1 MPHSHQTSDVAIVD
15 HRRSDRRLGLADGRR
30 LQIRPIDR
38 DDVDRLA
45 GLFARLSPESR
56 YRRFLSPKPR
66 LEPRELAH
74 LTNLDYVDHDA
85 LAAVDGDRDSIVG
98 VARYARDRSRPSAA
112 VADDLQ
118 GLGIGTMLARLT
130 VQRARENGYELLIA
144 TTLWDNR
151 PARALLRRLGFEPAV
166 ATRASSNWSYRWA
179 LGHSSSGSKLSAL
192 RIGRPWMSNQPP
204 TWAIGKT
211 SIPLPSAAPSR
222 GKATCR
228 RRGSGDPRVD
238 GPRRRR
244 WTARSPAR
252 RGEAATQGDCETLD

>member
-1 MPHSHQTSDVAIVD
+1 MSPSWITGDPTGGSFSLTVGDCRSGRSIETTSTD
-15 HRRSDRRLGLADGRR
+15 
-30 LQIRPIDR
+30 
-38 DDVDRLA
+38 
-45 GLFARLSPESR
+45 SPGCSPR

-112 VADDLQ
+112 HIAFALADDLQ

-151 PARALLRRLGFEPAV
+151 PARALLRRLGF
-166 ATRASSNWSYRWA
+166 RACGSDQGVVELELS
-179 LGHSSSGSKLSAL
+179 LG
-192 RIGRPWMSNQPP
+192 
-204 TWAIGKT
+204 
-211 SIPLPSAAPSR
+211 
-222 GKATCR
+222 
-228 RRGSGDPRVD
+228 
-238 GPRRRR
+238 
-244 WTARSPAR
+244 ARS
-252 RGEAATQGDCETLD
+252 

>member
-1 MPHSHQTSDVAIVD
+1 MLCIPHSHQTSDVAIAD
-15 HRRSDRRLGLADGRR
+15 HRRSDRRLVLADGRR

-112 VADDLQ
+112 HIAFALADDLQ
-118 GLGIGTMLARLT
+118 GLGIWTMLARLT
-130 VQRARENGYELLIA
+130 VQRATENGYELLIA
-144 TTLWDNR
+144 TTLSDNR
-151 PARALLRRLGFEPAV
+151 PARALLRRLGF
-166 ATRASSNWSYRWA
+166 RACGSDQGVVELELS
-179 LGHSSSGSKLSAL
+179 LG
-192 RIGRPWMSNQPP
+192 
-204 TWAIGKT
+204 
-211 SIPLPSAAPSR
+211 
-222 GKATCR
+222 
-228 RRGSGDPRVD
+228 
-238 GPRRRR
+238 
-244 WTARSPAR
+244 ARS
-252 RGEAATQGDCETLD
+252 